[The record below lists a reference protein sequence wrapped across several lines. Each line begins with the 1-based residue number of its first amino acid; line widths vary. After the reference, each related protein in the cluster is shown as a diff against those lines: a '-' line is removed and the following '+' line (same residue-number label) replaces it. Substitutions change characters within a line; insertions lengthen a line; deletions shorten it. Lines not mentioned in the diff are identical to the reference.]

1 MPEKYRAKRGCPW
14 HRRQLLMLCILPS
27 VGCAVTS
34 SSADKQSWF
43 SKLDPR
49 NNASQTESDATK
61 AQLAVFKERSKSDL
75 LALNA
80 AAQAQ
85 LRQVNA
91 EITQDVV
98 PIPTLQ
104 DDARSQDGAV
114 SPRPPRSASDV
125 MELLPEG
132 DSSTRV
138 TLGDKASVN
147 ADSANTVIQ
156 SNIES
161 PIIETADG
169 TEVIGL
175 IDTAQGIDLAS
186 ALGMAGGNAWTV
198 QLARQKTVEAHANLQ
213 QAEALWLPTLQFG
226 VGWNNHSGRIQA
238 TDGNV
243 IEASRDSLFVGGG
256 ATLGT
261 APVAGGSGGP
271 LRLIAD
277 LALVDAY
284 FDPKIAT
291 RQWSASRA
299 GVSVAKNDAL
309 LNAGLA
315 YVDLVQAAGQIADT
329 EAAMTAVL
337 QLLNLTETFVAAGAG
352 AQADVDRAATAKA
365 RLEQKL
371 LNAQRLFRTRSAI
384 LARRL
389 RLDPRFELYPADQ
402 VIVPLELLAD
412 SSDRE
417 VLIQAAFSQR
427 PEVSELGYEIAG
439 LCLEVKKQQVAPWIP
454 LVAVT
459 SSGGSFGGGSGSEI
473 KNQAGRADVD
483 VQALWQLD
491 SLGMGVVA
499 KRKRAASR
507 LSQSRTELSEL
518 RDKITAEVVSQQ
530 ENVMNYRMQIDSA
543 DKSLAMAESS
553 YDRNLL
559 RVRADEG
566 LPIELL
572 QAIQARASCLEDRT
586 TAVAGYNR
594 SQLYLLYATGQI
606 GR

>member
-1 MPEKYRAKRGCPW
+1 MPEKYRAKRGSPW
-14 HRRQLLMLCILPS
+14 HRRQLLMLCMLPT

-34 SSADKQSWF
+34 NSADKGSWF
-43 SKLDPR
+43 SKLVPR
-49 NNASQTESDATK
+49 INAAKTESDLAN
-61 AQLAVFKERSKSDL
+61 AQLAVWKDRSKSDL

-91 EITQDVV
+91 EVMQDIV
-98 PIPTLQ
+98 PMPTLQ
-104 DDARSQDGAV
+104 DEAASQDDAG
-114 SPRPPRSASDV
+114 SPSDV
-125 MELLPEG
+125 MELLPEV
-132 DSSTRV
+132 DSSTRA
-138 TLGDKASVN
+138 TISDRTIGNSDIENGARGKNANQASIVPP
-147 ADSANTVIQ
+147 V
-156 SNIES
+156 
-161 PIIETADG
+161 IETADG
-169 TEVIGL
+169 IEVIGM
-175 IDTAQGIDLAS
+175 IDTAQRIDLAS
-186 ALGMAGGNAWTV
+186 ALGMAGGNAWTI

-226 VGWNNHSGRIQA
+226 VAWNNHSGRIQA

-309 LNAGLA
+309 LDAGLA

-329 EAAMTAVL
+329 EAAIAAVQ
-337 QLLNLTETFVAAGAG
+337 QLLNLTETFAAAGAG

-365 RLEQKL
+365 RMEQKL
-371 LNAQRLFRTRSAI
+371 HNAQRLFRTRSAA

-389 RLDPRFELYPADQ
+389 RLDPRFELHPADQ
-402 VIVPLELLAD
+402 VVLPLELLAD
-412 SSDRE
+412 SSDQE
-417 VLIQAAFSQR
+417 VLIQTAFSQR

-459 SSGGSFGGGSGSEI
+459 SSGGSFGGGNGSEI
-473 KNQAGRADVD
+473 NNQAGRADVD
-483 VQALWQLD
+483 VQALWQID

-499 KRKRAASR
+499 KRKRASSR
-507 LSQSRTELSEL
+507 LSQSRTELADL
-518 RDKITAEVVSQQ
+518 RDEITAEVISQQ
-530 ENVMNYRMQIDSA
+530 ENVLNYRMQIDSA
-543 DKSLAMAESS
+543 DESLAMAESS

-594 SQLYLLYATGQI
+594 SQLHLLYATGQI

>member
-1 MPEKYRAKRGCPW
+1 MPEKYRAKRSRSW
-14 HRRQLLMLCILPS
+14 HRRHWLTLCLLPT

-34 SSADKQSWF
+34 TSTDQESWF
-43 SKLDPR
+43 SRLDPR
-49 NNASQTESDATK
+49 RGTSQIETDATK
-61 AQLAVFKERSKSDL
+61 AQLAVFKQRSQSDL

-80 AAQAQ
+80 AAQDQ
-85 LRQVNA
+85 LRKVNA
-91 EITQDVV
+91 EMQQAPV
-98 PIPTLQ
+98 PKPGPQ
-104 DDARSQDGAV
+104 DDPG
-114 SPRPPRSASDV
+114 SPSDLDAGSNSDLIQV
-125 MELLPEG
+125 LPEAG
-132 DSSTRV
+132 SPAHATISDKSVDST
-138 TLGDKASVN
+138 TLA
-147 ADSANTVIQ
+147 
-156 SNIES
+156 S
-161 PIIETADG
+161 PIVVTAG
-169 TEVIGL
+169 GREEVGL

-186 ALGMAGGNAWTV
+186 ALAMAGGNAWAI

-243 IEASRDSLFVGGG
+243 IEASRGSLFVGGG

-271 LRLIAD
+271 LRLFAD

-284 FDPKIAT
+284 FNPKIAT

-315 YVDLVQAAGQIADT
+315 YVDLLQAAGQIADT
-329 EAAMTAVL
+329 EAAMAAVQ
-337 QLLNLTETFVAAGAG
+337 QLLNLTETFAVAGAG

-371 LNAQRLFRTRSAI
+371 HNSQRLFRTRSAS

-389 RLDPRFELYPADQ
+389 RLDPRFELHPADQ

-412 SSDRE
+412 SSDQE
-417 VLIQAAFSQR
+417 ILIQTALSKR
-427 PEVSELGYEIAG
+427 PEVSELGHEIAS

-459 SSGGSFGGGSGSEI
+459 SSGGSFGGGKGSEI
-473 KNQAGRADVD
+473 DNQAGRADLD
-483 VQALWQLD
+483 VQALWQLE
-491 SLGMGVVA
+491 SLGLGVVA
-499 KRKRAASR
+499 KRNRAGSR
-507 LSQSRTELSEL
+507 LAQSRTELSDL
-518 RDKITAEVVSQQ
+518 RDEITAEVISQR
-530 ENVMNYRMQIDSA
+530 ENVLNYRMQIDSA
-543 DKSLAMAESS
+543 NESLAMAESS

-572 QAIQARASCLEDRT
+572 QAIQARAASLEDRT
-586 TAVAGYNR
+586 VAVAGYNR
-594 SQLYLLYATGQI
+594 SQLRLLYATGQI

>member
-1 MPEKYRAKRGCPW
+1 M
-14 HRRQLLMLCILPS
+14 
-27 VGCAVTS
+27 
-34 SSADKQSWF
+34 
-43 SKLDPR
+43 
-49 NNASQTESDATK
+49 ASHTQSDATK
-61 AQLAVFKERSKSDL
+61 AQLAVFKDRSKTDL

-80 AAQAQ
+80 AAQDQ
-85 LRQVNA
+85 LKQVNA
-91 EITQDVV
+91 EMQQDAV
-98 PIPTLQ
+98 PLPTLQ
-104 DDARSQDGAV
+104 DAAV
-114 SPRPPRSASDV
+114 SPSDV
-125 MELLPEG
+125 RKGTPAGDPLTHATISDRGAGGRAME
-132 DSSTRV
+132 T
-138 TLGDKASVN
+138 
-147 ADSANTVIQ
+147 
-156 SNIES
+156 

-169 TEVIGL
+169 TDVVEL
-175 IDTAQGIDLAS
+175 IETAQGIDLAS
-186 ALGMAGGNAWTV
+186 ALGMAGGNAWTI
-198 QLARQKTVEAHANLQ
+198 QLARQKTVEAHADLQ

-238 TDGNV
+238 TDGDV

-256 ATLGT
+256 ATLGA

-271 LRLIAD
+271 LRLVAD

-284 FDPKIAT
+284 FNPKIAN

-299 GVSVAKNDAL
+299 GVSVAKNEAL
-309 LNAGLA
+309 LNAGLD

-329 EAAMTAVL
+329 ESAIAATQ
-337 QLLNLTETFVAAGAG
+337 QLLNLTETFAAAGAG

-371 LNAQRLFRTRSAI
+371 HNAQRLFRTRSAS

-389 RLDPRFELYPADQ
+389 RLDPRFELHPADQ
-402 VIVPLELLAD
+402 MIVPLELLPD
-412 SSDRE
+412 TSDQE
-417 VLIQAAFSQR
+417 MLIQTALSKR
-427 PEVSELGYEIAG
+427 PEVSALGHEIAG
-439 LCLEVKKQQVAPWIP
+439 LCLEVQKQQVAPWIP

-459 SSGGSFGGGSGSEI
+459 SSGGSFGGGNGSDI
-473 KNQAGRADVD
+473 NNQAGRADVD

-507 LSQSRTELSEL
+507 LGQSRTELSAL
-518 RDKITAEVVSQQ
+518 RDEITVQVISQQ
-530 ENVMNYRMQIDSA
+530 ENVLNYRMQIESA
-543 DKSLAMAESS
+543 NESLAMAESS

-572 QAIQARASCLEDRT
+572 QAIQARASSLEDRT

-594 SQLYLLYATGQI
+594 SQLRLLYATGQI

>member
-1 MPEKYRAKRGCPW
+1 
-14 HRRQLLMLCILPS
+14 MLCILPT

-34 SSADKQSWF
+34 NSAEKEAWF
-43 SKLDPR
+43 SWLVPR
-49 NNASQTESDATK
+49 INATRTESDLAK
-61 AQLAVFKERSKSDL
+61 NQLTVFKDRSKSDL

-80 AAQAQ
+80 AAQTQ
-85 LRQVNA
+85 LKQVNA
-91 EITQDVV
+91 EIMQGVSLKA
-98 PIPTLQ
+98 TLQ
-104 DDARSQDGAV
+104 KDAVSQDGAG
-114 SPRPPRSASDV
+114 SPSDV
-125 MELLPEG
+125 MKLLPEG
-132 DSSTRV
+132 DSLDGATTSDGIAGSRSI
-138 TLGDKASVN
+138 GNRARGKMANQASI
-147 ADSANTVIQ
+147 DPSGIDTD
-156 SNIES
+156 
-161 PIIETADG
+161 DG
-169 TEVIGL
+169 TAGIGMT
-175 IDTAQGIDLAS
+175 DTAQRIDLAS
-186 ALGMAGGNAWTV
+186 ALGMAGGNAWTI
-198 QLARQKTVEAHANLQ
+198 QLARQKTVEAHAKLQ

-299 GVSVAKNDAL
+299 SVSVAKNDAL
-309 LNAGLA
+309 LDAGLA

-329 EAAMTAVL
+329 EAAVAAVK
-337 QLLNLTETFVAAGAG
+337 QLLSLTETFAAAGAG

-365 RLEQKL
+365 RMEQKL
-371 LNAQRLFRTRSAI
+371 RNAQRLFRSRSVV

-389 RLDPRFELYPADQ
+389 RLDPRFELHPADQ
-402 VIVPLELLAD
+402 VVVPLELLSD
-412 SSDRE
+412 SSDQE
-417 VLIQAAFSQR
+417 VLIQTALSQR

-439 LCLEVKKQQVAPWIP
+439 LRLEVKKQQVAPWIP
-454 LVAVT
+454 LVAVAG
-459 SSGGSFGGGSGSEI
+459 SGGSFGGGNGSEI
-473 KNQAGRADVD
+473 NNQAGRADVD
-483 VQALWQLD
+483 VQAVWQID

-499 KRKRAASR
+499 KRKRANSR
-507 LSQSRTELSEL
+507 LSQGQTELSDL
-518 RDKITAEVVSQQ
+518 RDEITAEVISQQ
-530 ENVMNYRMQIDSA
+530 ENVLNYRMQIEAA
-543 DKSLAMAESS
+543 DESLVMAESS

-559 RVRADEG
+559 RIRADEG

-586 TAVAGYNR
+586 AAVAGYNR